1 MAHNRSFWDGGRD
14 EEHYTATHTAIGGPH
29 QTGIES
35 TSKTGAKPSAIPEA
49 LIPIGVSEEVK
60 MHRTVVLQRFLWG
73 ISLSMAA
80 WLVAGGPIRAGEGTV
95 AAGMPRVV
103 ETEWPG
109 VTVELT
115 SIEPDLDNTI
125 LLRFQYVNNS
135 SETAEISHSVYDIL
149 QRMYY
154 IDITEKHKYSAV
166 RSATGLATIVGTDRP
181 GPVSIEPRQS
191 ASFWVK
197 FPAPSAGVEQIDLY
211 FPRALPMKNV
221 PLH

>member
-1 MAHNRSFWDGGRD
+1 M
-14 EEHYTATHTAIGGPH
+14 
-29 QTGIES
+29 
-35 TSKTGAKPSAIPEA
+35 PEA
-49 LIPIGVSEEVK
+49 LIAIGMSGELN
-60 MHRTVVLQRFLWG
+60 MDGMAVLQRFLWG
-73 ISLSMAA
+73 ISLSMAG
-80 WLVAGGPIRAGEGTV
+80 WLVAGGPIWTCEATIS
-95 AAGMPRVV
+95 AAMPRVV

-211 FPRALPMKNV
+211 FPRAFPMKNV